1 MKKLIKN
8 GIIVNDEQTIEADLL
23 IVDDYIMAIGDFSNN
38 LESYDEVYDVSGMYV
53 MPGMIDSHTHMEL
66 QQSHEFRSL
75 DDFYTGTVAAAVGGT
90 TTILDHIGFGPE
102 GSNLHYSI
110 EKYHEKAKKS
120 VIDYGFH
127 GVIQHV
133 DDQILEE
140 LKQIVREEGIPSFK
154 AYSTYGFKIGD
165 SDMYRLLEAMK
176 DAGGLL
182 TVHCENDEMT
192 NYLRNYFIN
201 TGRTD
206 AIYHALS
213 RPNETEA
220 ESVDTMINL
229 ALMAED
235 APLYIV
241 HTSSGEAMER
251 IEFARESGQENL
263 YCETCTQYLYLDD
276 RAYFEKGNGEGVKY
290 LCAPPLRS
298 ELDVEILWQGV
309 ANGVVD
315 VIATDHC
322 PFTIAEKNKGLDDFT
337 KAPGGIPGVEERVR
351 VIFSEGV
358 MKGRITL
365 NRFVEI
371 MSTNPAKIFG
381 MYPKKG
387 SLVVGTDADIIV
399 IDPSSKS
406 KISAAD
412 IRGSSEYTA
421 YQGLEVQGG
430 IHLVFSRGK
439 LIAKDNEFLGN
450 KGDGEFIFRNPTDI

>member
-1 MKKLIKN
+1 
-8 GIIVNDEQTIEADLL
+8 
-23 IVDDYIMAIGDFSNN
+23 
-38 LESYDEVYDVSGMYV
+38 
-53 MPGMIDSHTHMEL
+53 
-66 QQSHEFRSL
+66 
-75 DDFYTGTVAAAVGGT
+75 
-90 TTILDHIGFGPE
+90 
-102 GSNLHYSI
+102 
-110 EKYHEKAKKS
+110 
-120 VIDYGFH
+120 
-127 GVIQHV
+127 
-133 DDQILEE
+133 
-140 LKQIVREEGIPSFK
+140 
-154 AYSTYGFKIGD
+154 
-165 SDMYRLLEAMK
+165 
-176 DAGGLL
+176 
-182 TVHCENDEMT
+182 
-192 NYLRNYFIN
+192 
-201 TGRTD
+201 
-206 AIYHALS
+206 
-213 RPNETEA
+213 
-220 ESVDTMINL
+220 
-229 ALMAED
+229 
-235 APLYIV
+235 
-241 HTSSGEAMER
+241 MER